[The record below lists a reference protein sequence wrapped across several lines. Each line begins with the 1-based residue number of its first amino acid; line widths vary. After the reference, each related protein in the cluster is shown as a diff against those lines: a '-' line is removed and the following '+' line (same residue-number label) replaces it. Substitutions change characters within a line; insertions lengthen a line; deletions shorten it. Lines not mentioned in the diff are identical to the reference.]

1 MGVPGTCTRININ
14 GESKKN
20 PNLSLSLSPPTPF
33 PVFLHLI
40 CVQLPPPSLP
50 LSLYLR
56 FLVIVAGRGWTFRRR
71 DDFIYTAAQT
81 TRVSVASRE
90 GARSGAGRWHGQ
102 NVERGRGRREGNSFR
117 ILYPASATRQLIH
130 PLLPV
135 DDIGNE
141 DFISILGGV

>member
-20 PNLSLSLSPPTPF
+20 PNLSLSLSPYPLSSLLTLDLCSITATF
-33 PVFLHLI
+33 S
-40 CVQLPPPSLP
+40 PS